1 MSLLNARRGV
11 DLIAALVEA
20 TVTPYLIHRLRDAM
34 LSSSTGRRILKDRA
48 RINSTTVSLE
58 WLRNLPDV
66 TMGREYAAYL
76 DRESVSLDTASL
88 RYRECHNFYHAL
100 TGLPVIAEG
109 EVVLKACEFAN
120 TLLPRTGLSM
130 FVVVGLGPGEGGR
143 VLTRCFPCA
152 IRNGL
157 QAKEVISI
165 YWEEELETDVK
176 QLRKRIGWQK
186 PPE

>member
-76 DRESVSLDTASL
+76 DRESVSLDTGSL
-88 RYRECHNFYHAL
+88 
-100 TGLPVIAEG
+100 
-109 EVVLKACEFAN
+109 
-120 TLLPRTGLSM
+120 
-130 FVVVGLGPGEGGR
+130 
-143 VLTRCFPCA
+143 
-152 IRNGL
+152 
-157 QAKEVISI
+157 AKEVINI

-176 QLRKRIGWQK
+176 QPRKRIGLQK
-186 PPE
+186 SPDLREIRAELRARRKADKAARECVRHWSAAFTIATTS